1 MDPGV
6 ARAVAI
12 DQPELRRRLAH
23 ALPRDAR
30 GWHALTTTVREI
42 DRIEAEVPVDA
53 GARRSVLTEVY
64 GGAWDAVLLRLRR
77 EFGSAPE
84 EDLEEVIQTVWLQ
97 IDELYLKCRDRSR
110 FSGFLWTT
118 LRRRALARLPDRET
132 QALDE
137 SAPAPRESDQAR
149 RAAAAQA
156 LRRFAWFTWGSQD
169 NPLAASRQAW
179 SHKQGRAAMVEFSAI
194 ACGLECRPYGELVYW
209 NQPRS
214 GDWGQGD
221 GEGDEKWWRNRAT
234 YARGKFKRALQTD
247 EGTEIYQGILER
259 ILMQR

>member
-1 MDPGV
+1 MGPGV
-6 ARAVAI
+6 AAEAGA
-12 DQPELRRRLAH
+12 DHQELRRRLAH

-42 DRIEAEVPVDA
+42 DRIEAEIPVSPE
-53 GARRSVLTEVY
+53 ARKLVLTEAY
-64 GGAWDAVLLRLRR
+64 GGAWDALLLRLRR
-77 EFGSAPE
+77 EFGGASE

-97 IDELYLKCRDRSR
+97 IDDLYQKCRDRTR

-118 LRRRALARLPDRET
+118 LRRRALARLPDPEQT
-132 QALDE
+132 ALVE
-137 SAPAPRESDQAR
+137 QPAPQQSDQAR

-169 NPLAASRQAW
+169 NPLAASEKAW
-179 SHKQGRAAMVEFSAI
+179 SHKQGRAAMVEFAAI
-194 ACGLECRPYGELVYW
+194 SCGLECRPYGELVYW

-214 GDWGQGD
+214 GDWSQGD

-234 YARGKFKRALQTD
+234 YARGKFKRALQT
-247 EGTEIYQGILER
+247 EQGEVIYQTILER
-259 ILMQR
+259 ILVQH